1 MFKDLMFQQSNRS
14 SPDPDPS
21 VADVTTEPVQ
31 VPPLQLPKPS
41 GPTVRLPPVE
51 AEEDLEER
59 SLGLMSC
66 GGANSRGKPW
76 IMLFGFFVYLF

>member
-1 MFKDLMFQQSNRS
+1 MFRDLMFQQSNRS

-21 VADVTTEPVQ
+21 VADVATEPVQ

-66 GGANSRGKPW
+66 RGCEVHW
-76 IMLFGFFVYLF
+76 ETMGYAFCGC